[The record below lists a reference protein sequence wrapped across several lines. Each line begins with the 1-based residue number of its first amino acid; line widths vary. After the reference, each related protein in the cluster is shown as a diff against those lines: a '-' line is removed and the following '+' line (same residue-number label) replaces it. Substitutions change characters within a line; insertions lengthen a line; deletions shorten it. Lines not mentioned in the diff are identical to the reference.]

1 MTAALPANVNQT
13 AAVEFCLGMISRAF
27 MLAEPYPAVPAL
39 TPQVKSMMARQLLAQ
54 GNAVFEIGIDMARRR
69 RQSRLS
75 LRPVAAYS
83 IMGDAEPASWRYSFK
98 QQRPN
103 GDNPLKTD
111 ELPARNVSY
120 EGMVHVRYMPP
131 HDAPWRGDFPAGEG
145 WGDRRAAR
153 QHREKPLDGGATS

>member
-1 MTAALPANVNQT
+1 
-13 AAVEFCLGMISRAF
+13 

-54 GNAVFEIGIDMARRR
+54 GNAVFEIGIDSIGRRQ

-83 IMGDAEPASWRYSFK
+83 IMGDADPASWRYSFK

-103 GDNPLKTD
+103 GDNPLD
-111 ELPARNVSY
+111 IDDLPSRNVSSR
-120 EGMVHVRYMPP
+120 GHGACPVHAASRC
-131 HDAPWRGDFPAGEG
+131 ALARRFPVGEG

-153 QHREKPLDGGATS
+153 PHID